1 MKLKMVWIFYERRML
16 CYLSPLLKQRENRH
30 MLTGKT
36 NVFNMDGHV
45 KTFKKS
51 ISRKLKWEMHISRL

>member
-1 MKLKMVWIFYERRML
+1 MKDV

-36 NVFNMDGHV
+36 NVFNMDGHI

-51 ISRKLKWEMHISRL
+51 ISRELKWEMHISRL